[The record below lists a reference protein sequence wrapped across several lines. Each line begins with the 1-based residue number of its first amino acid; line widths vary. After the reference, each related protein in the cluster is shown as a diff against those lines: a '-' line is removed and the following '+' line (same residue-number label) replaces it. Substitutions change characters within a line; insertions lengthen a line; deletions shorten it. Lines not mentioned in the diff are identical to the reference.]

1 MGSCP
6 PVFYSK
12 TAHLRQHQHRN
23 SILKLKMA
31 KRKVAAETTA
41 PAQEVAPAS
50 PNFQSFLDQNQTLIL
65 YILGG
70 IALLFLGWWGYKK
83 MIVEPK
89 QKEAVAAMWQAE
101 QMFERDSF
109 KLALENPGG
118 GFDGYQTL
126 ADRYSG
132 TPAGNTAAYC
142 AGICCLQTGDF
153 DNAIKYLDDC
163 SPASDLMAAVRNGA
177 LGDAH
182 SEKKDFS
189 TALNYYEK
197 AVNASNNDVLASYY
211 LKKLGM
217 LNEFQGNKE
226 AALKAYERIRRD
238 YPNQQSQDWREVEKY
253 IYRAGGA
260 SAK

>member
-1 MGSCP
+1 
-6 PVFYSK
+6 
-12 TAHLRQHQHRN
+12 
-23 SILKLKMA
+23 MA
-31 KRKVAAETTA
+31 KRKVAAETTEAAA
-41 PAQEVAPAS
+41 PAPAVAPAS
-50 PNFQSFLDQNQTLIL
+50 FNFQSFLDQNQNLIL
-65 YILGG
+65 YAVGG

-89 QKEAVAAMWQAE
+89 QKEAVAAMWRAE

-118 GFDGYQTL
+118 TDGEAEGFQGL

-132 TPAGNTAAYC
+132 TAAGNTATYC
-142 AGICCLQTGDF
+142 AGICYLQTGDF

-163 SPASDLMAAVRNGA
+163 SPSSDLMAAVRNGA
-177 LGDAH
+177 LGDAY

-189 TALNYYEK
+189 KALNYYEK
-197 AVNASNNDVLASYY
+197 AVNASDNEVLASYY

-226 AALKAYERIRRD
+226 AALKAYERIHRD
-238 YPNQQSQDWREVEKY
+238 YPNQQSQDWREIEKY
-253 IYRAGGA
+253 IYRAGAGA
-260 SAK
+260 AK